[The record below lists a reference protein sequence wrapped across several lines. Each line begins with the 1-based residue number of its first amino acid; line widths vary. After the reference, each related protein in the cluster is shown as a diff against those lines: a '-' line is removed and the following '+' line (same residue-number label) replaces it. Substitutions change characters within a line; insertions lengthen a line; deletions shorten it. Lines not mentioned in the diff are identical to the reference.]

1 MSVLYLKKWKVIRLR
16 GLWTGYWSN
25 EILDNLIKQRAYF
38 GQDQSTKFNEAL
50 TFRDGICHLHDPDDE
65 RKHLLKFCP
74 SGAWLPSP
82 WLWSI
87 LALVSRKPWKMSW
100 AVMGDV
106 IKYINLPSHSTKN
119 TYSTREESQAGVFP
133 LAIQH
138 IDCLLF
144 QQHSWYRERDL
155 FSSLKVS
162 HTDPTE
168 RCSGGVRARWL
179 SDRKAHL
186 HNGKKD
192 PELGPALRQLSPIAN
207 GRIQFQLTQEETK
220 NKTTKQ
226 KQEKLLEG
234 YRIDSWPWKG
244 GSRCCSRY
252 TRRRNKWE
260 SLIRATSHRELSS
273 SHLSSEHRSA

>member
-1 MSVLYLKKWKVIRLR
+1 MMEWTHRRLMSVKSHNYSMEAQKEDPLLLPISLEYCSTALTASCHMSVLYLKKWKVIRLR
-16 GLWTGYWSN
+16 GLWTGYWST

-74 SGAWLPSP
+74 PGAWLPSP

-138 IDCLLF
+138 IDCL
-144 QQHSWYRERDL
+144 
-155 FSSLKVS
+155 
-162 HTDPTE
+162 
-168 RCSGGVRARWL
+168 
-179 SDRKAHL
+179 
-186 HNGKKD
+186 
-192 PELGPALRQLSPIAN
+192 
-207 GRIQFQLTQEETK
+207 
-220 NKTTKQ
+220 
-226 KQEKLLEG
+226 
-234 YRIDSWPWKG
+234 
-244 GSRCCSRY
+244 
-252 TRRRNKWE
+252 
-260 SLIRATSHRELSS
+260 
-273 SHLSSEHRSA
+273 